1 MSFIYMDT
9 VFYAFIFDY
18 ISTKFDKKSC
28 MLNNIFYIATF
39 SYTKMF
45 VVSKKFLK

>member
-1 MSFIYMDT
+1 MDT
-9 VFYAFIFDY
+9 VFYAFSFDY

-39 SYTKMF
+39 PYTKMF
-45 VVSKKFLK
+45 VVSKKSLK